1 MPYYHQEQ
9 KTPKTERK
17 KKEKEKFIASTVTNL
32 NFPSYPF
39 VAWNS
44 NFFFLIVK
52 VNYIKKRGLQN
63 NKKQNDENNTSD
75 IKALHPTKQSTKV
88 SWNPIPK
95 NSNSK
100 ECILKIGQ
108 G

>member
-17 KKEKEKFIASTVTNL
+17 EKEKEKFIASTVTNL

-44 NFFFLIVK
+44 NFFFF
-52 VNYIKKRGLQN
+52 
-63 NKKQNDENNTSD
+63 
-75 IKALHPTKQSTKV
+75 
-88 SWNPIPK
+88 
-95 NSNSK
+95 NSK
-100 ECILKIGQ
+100 GKLH
-108 G
+108 